1 MIAKAMTFLSDFL
14 NHEIRLQYGFN
25 NDTVI
30 VGSLINL
37 DGSVTENIEN
47 KIVTSIINL
56 EHETTVKSLGN
67 YVTNEDNQ
75 FGKVA
80 PPVYLN
86 LYLLIAANYNSTSY
100 LEALKMLSTVISI
113 FQANPYFT
121 KQRNPNMPD
130 PLERLTLEIFNLPIN
145 ELSHIWSGIGAKYVP
160 SILYKVRMITIK
172 EDMIKETVA
181 GVSGLQGSPTLKNRE
196 L

>member
-1 MIAKAMTFLSDFL
+1 MIDKAMTFISDFL
-14 NHEIRLQYGFN
+14 NYEIRLRHGIK
-25 NDTVI
+25 DAAVI

-47 KIVTSIINL
+47 KIVASIINL

-67 YVTNEDNQ
+67 YVVNDNNQ
-75 FGKVA
+75 FGKIA

-86 LYLLIAANYNSTSY
+86 LYLLISANYNSANY
-100 LEALKMLSTVISI
+100 MEALKMLSTVISV

-121 KQRNPNMPD
+121 KQLNPDMPS

-160 SILYKVRMITIK
+160 SILYKVRMITIQ
-172 EDMIKETVA
+172 EEVIKETV
-181 GVSGLQGSPTLKNRE
+181 SGIAALDGSLTIENDSL
-196 L
+196 